1 MIINI
6 LKRKFPILH
15 FSYWIFKKIGFGTLI
30 LNYIAKIAR
39 KNSNYKFSLHY
50 TSQISFPERLEY
62 ENDITTIVSFAVSG
76 NCYFQANNGIKL
88 GKNCLI
94 APGVKIISSNHDFI
108 TKNIVL
114 NKSILIGSNVWIG
127 TNVVIL
133 PGVVI
138 GNNVTIGAGSVV
150 TKSFDRDN
158 LVIAGNPARIIKDMN
173 EKK

>member
-1 MIINI
+1 MIKNI
-6 LKRKFPILH
+6 LKTKFPALY
-15 FSYWIFKKIGFGTLI
+15 FSYRIFKKIGFGTLI
-30 LNYIAKIAR
+30 LNYIAKKAR
-39 KNSNYKFSLHY
+39 KNNTYKFSLHY
-50 TSQISFPERLEY
+50 TSQITFPEKIEY

-114 NKSILIGSNVWIG
+114 NKSIIIGSNVWIG
-127 TNVVIL
+127 ANVVIL
-133 PGVVI
+133 PGVEI